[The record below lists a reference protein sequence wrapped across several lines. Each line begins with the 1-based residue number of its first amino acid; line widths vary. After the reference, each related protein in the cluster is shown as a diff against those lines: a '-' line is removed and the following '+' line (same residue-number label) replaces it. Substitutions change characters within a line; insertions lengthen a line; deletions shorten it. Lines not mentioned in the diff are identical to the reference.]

1 MKKILISLFTLALAA
16 TLNSTAQEK
25 SESPSIAKDSRC
37 FELRT
42 YYAAPGKLEELNAR
56 FRDHTNK
63 LFVKHGIELIGYW
76 VPMDKEKGDKLIYII
91 AHKSRDA
98 AKKSWQ
104 DFQDDPD
111 WKKVKAESEAK
122 GKLVEKVESVY
133 MAATDYSPLK

>member
-1 MKKILISLFTLALAA
+1 MKKLLITLFTIALTT
-16 TLNSTAQEK
+16 TLNTSAQEK
-25 SESPSIAKDSRC
+25 SGSPSVAKDSRC

-63 LFVKHGIELIGYW
+63 LFVKHGMELIGYW
-76 VPMDKEKGDKLIYII
+76 VPTDKEQGDKLIYII

-104 DFQDDPD
+104 DFQNDPD
-111 WKKVKAESEAK
+111 WKKVKEESEKDGA
-122 GKLVEKVESVY
+122 LVDRIEKVFVK
-133 MAATDYSPLK
+133 ATGYSPIK